1 MIRPMLPL
9 GALFAATLLSA
20 AAQADETCWQALAA
34 GDRDGDGKVSA
45 AEAAGA
51 LDAAF
56 ARLDANGDGAVSAK
70 EHQACMLDAGKFV
83 GAASAPHRTRKR
95 FAAID
100 ADGDGQVSVNE
111 YLAAG
116 RRAYLEAVEGDVAAP
131 LSRYDSAMAE
141 QGSGLPDADGDERVS
156 EDEAARDVARSFAVM
171 DVDGDRRIARL
182 EWATVTERP
191 RFAASFDALDR
202 NRDGRI
208 VRAELFAAA
217 PWAAAQSAGGL
228 AGASVTVWR
237 HAQALVLPDA
247 EAALLARNAAGA
259 AAAPP
264 RP

>member
-1 MIRPMLPL
+1 MSRFLLPL
-9 GALFAATLLSA
+9 GAIVAATLLSSA
-20 AAQADETCWQALAA
+20 AARASETCWQALAA

-56 ARLDANGDGAVSAK
+56 GRLDADGDGAVSAK
-70 EHQACMLDAGKFV
+70 EHQACILDAGAHV
-83 GAASAPHRTRKR
+83 GPASAPHRTQKR

-100 ADGDGQVSVNE
+100 ADGDGQVSVDE

-116 RRAYLEAVEGDVAAP
+116 RRAYGEAAEGDVAAP
-131 LSRYDSAMAE
+131 LSRYASAMAE
-141 QGSGLPDADGDERVS
+141 QGSGQPDADGDERVS
-156 EDEAARDVARSFAVM
+156 EDEAARDVARSFALM
-171 DVDGDRRIARL
+171 DVDGDRRIARI

-208 VRAELFAAA
+208 GRPELFAAA
-217 PWAAAQSAGGL
+217 PWAAVQSVGGQG
-228 AGASVTVWR
+228 GASVTVWR

-247 EAALLARNAAGA
+247 ETTRLARGGFGA
-259 AAAPP
+259 AAAP
-264 RP
+264 RR